1 MILCTSFDY
10 FSKLLWASK
19 INRYPRRFHMAKIRI
34 KQGPN
39 EIEIDSRDFY
49 VDNDSVAEVV
59 ETLKQ
64 LLHEKSQTDVMSSL
78 DDAEF
83 HEPEFSSP
91 SAIAVDDIKHKLRI
105 LAKDSFFDQPKT
117 VGETVAQMSEY
128 GWSAS
133 PFDVSVALT
142 KMAFNKEFIKNTI
155 DERNQY
161 VSKEALLTN

>member
-1 MILCTSFDY
+1 
-10 FSKLLWASK
+10 
-19 INRYPRRFHMAKIRI
+19 MAKIRV
-34 KQGPN
+34 KQGDN

-49 VDNDSVAEVV
+49 VDNDSITEVV
-59 ETLKQ
+59 ESLKQ
-64 LLHEKSQTDVMSSL
+64 LLNEKPPTDVMSSL

-91 SAIAVDDIKHKLRI
+91 STIAVDDIKHKLRI

-133 PFDVSVALT
+133 PFDVSLALT
-142 KMAFNKEFIKNTI
+142 KMAFNKEFLKNTH
-155 DERNQY
+155 DDRNQY
-161 VSKEALLTN
+161 ISKEALQTN

>member
-1 MILCTSFDY
+1 
-10 FSKLLWASK
+10 
-19 INRYPRRFHMAKIRI
+19 MAKIRI
-34 KQGPN
+34 KQGTN

-49 VDNDSVAEVV
+49 VDNDSITEVV
-59 ETLKQ
+59 ESLKQ
-64 LLHEKSQTDVMSSL
+64 LLNEKPPTDVMSSL

-91 SAIAVDDIKHKLRI
+91 STIAVDDIKHKLRI

-142 KMAFNKEFIKNTI
+142 KMAFNKEFLKNTSE
-155 DERNQY
+155 ERNQY
-161 VSKEALLTN
+161 LSKESLISI

>member
-1 MILCTSFDY
+1 
-10 FSKLLWASK
+10 
-19 INRYPRRFHMAKIRI
+19 MAKIRI
-34 KQGPN
+34 KQGSN

-49 VDNDSVAEVV
+49 VDNDSVVDVIES
-59 ETLKQ
+59 LKQ
-64 LLHEKSQTDVMSSL
+64 LLNERPQTDVMNSL
-78 DDAEF
+78 DNAEF

-91 SAIAVDDIKHKLRI
+91 STIAVDDIKNKLRI

-142 KMAFNKEFIKNTI
+142 KMAFNKEFLKNTT

-161 VSKEALLTN
+161 ISKEALLTN

>member
-1 MILCTSFDY
+1 
-10 FSKLLWASK
+10 
-19 INRYPRRFHMAKIRI
+19 MAKIRI
-34 KQGPN
+34 KQGSN

-49 VDNDSVAEVV
+49 VDNDSVADVV

-64 LLHEKSQTDVMSSL
+64 LLHERPQTDVMSSL
-78 DDAEF
+78 DNAEF

-91 SAIAVDDIKHKLRI
+91 TTIAVDDIKNKLRI
-105 LAKDSFFDQPKT
+105 LAKDSFFDQPKS

-142 KMAFNKEFIKNTI
+142 KMAFNKEFLKNIT
-155 DERNQY
+155 DEKNY
-161 VSKEALLTN
+161 YISKEALLTN

>member
-1 MILCTSFDY
+1 
-10 FSKLLWASK
+10 
-19 INRYPRRFHMAKIRI
+19 MAKIRI
-34 KQGPN
+34 KQGSN
-39 EIEIDSRDFY
+39 EIEIDSRDIY

-59 ETLKQ
+59 ETLKE
-64 LLHEKSQTDVMSSL
+64 LLHERPQTDVMSSL

-91 SAIAVDDIKHKLRI
+91 STIAVDDIKNKLRI

-117 VGETVAQMSEY
+117 VGETVALMSEY
-128 GWSAS
+128 GCTAS
-133 PFDVSVALT
+133 PLDVSVALT
-142 KMAFNKEFIKNTI
+142 KMAFNKEFLKNTT

>member
-1 MILCTSFDY
+1 
-10 FSKLLWASK
+10 
-19 INRYPRRFHMAKIRI
+19 MAKIRI
-34 KQGPN
+34 KQGSN

-49 VDNDSVAEVV
+49 VDNDSVADVIAS
-59 ETLKQ
+59 LKQ
-64 LLHEKSQTDVMSSL
+64 LLNERPQTDVMNSL
-78 DDAEF
+78 DNAEF

-91 SAIAVDDIKHKLRI
+91 STISVDDIKNKLRI

-142 KMAFNKEFIKNTI
+142 KMAFNKEFLKNTT

-161 VSKEALLTN
+161 ISKEALLTN

>member
-1 MILCTSFDY
+1 
-10 FSKLLWASK
+10 
-19 INRYPRRFHMAKIRI
+19 MAKIRI
-34 KQGPN
+34 RQGPN

-49 VDNDSVAEVV
+49 VDNDSIGEVV

-64 LLHEKSQTDVMSSL
+64 LLNERPKTDVMSSL
-78 DDAEF
+78 EDAEF

-91 SAIAVDDIKHKLRI
+91 TSIAVDDIKNKLRI

-117 VGETVAQMSEY
+117 VGETVAQLSEY

-142 KMAFNKEFIKNTI
+142 KMAFNKEFLKNTE
-155 DERNQY
+155 DEKNY
-161 VSKEALLTN
+161 YLSKEALLTN

>member
-1 MILCTSFDY
+1 
-10 FSKLLWASK
+10 
-19 INRYPRRFHMAKIRI
+19 MAKIRI
-34 KQGPN
+34 KQGSN

-59 ETLKQ
+59 ESLKQ
-64 LLHEKSQTDVMSSL
+64 LLHEAPQTNVMNSL

-91 SAIAVDDIKHKLRI
+91 SAIPVDDVKHKLRI

-117 VGETVAQMSEY
+117 VGEAVAQLSEY
-128 GWSAS
+128 GWIAS

-142 KMAFNKEFIKNTI
+142 KMAFNKEFLKNTT
-155 DERNQY
+155 DELNQY
-161 VSKEALLTN
+161 VLKESLLAN

>member
-1 MILCTSFDY
+1 
-10 FSKLLWASK
+10 
-19 INRYPRRFHMAKIRI
+19 MAKIRI
-34 KQGPN
+34 KQGSN

-49 VDNDSVAEVV
+49 VDNDSVTDVIES
-59 ETLKQ
+59 LKQ
-64 LLHEKSQTDVMSSL
+64 LLNERPQTDVMNSL
-78 DDAEF
+78 DNAEF

-91 SAIAVDDIKHKLRI
+91 STIAVDDIKNKLRI

-142 KMAFNKEFIKNTI
+142 KMAFNKEFLKNTT

-161 VSKEALLTN
+161 ISKEALLTN

>member
-1 MILCTSFDY
+1 
-10 FSKLLWASK
+10 
-19 INRYPRRFHMAKIRI
+19 MAKIRI
-34 KQGPN
+34 KQGSN

-59 ETLKQ
+59 ETLKE
-64 LLHEKSQTDVMSSL
+64 LLQERPQTDVMRSL

-91 SAIAVDDIKHKLRI
+91 SAIAVDDIKNKLRI

-128 GWSAS
+128 GWTAS

-142 KMAFNKEFIKNTI
+142 KMAFNKEFLKNTT

>member
-1 MILCTSFDY
+1 
-10 FSKLLWASK
+10 
-19 INRYPRRFHMAKIRI
+19 MAKIRI
-34 KQGPN
+34 KQGSN

-49 VDNDSVAEVV
+49 IDNDSVADVIES
-59 ETLKQ
+59 LKQ
-64 LLHEKSQTDVMSSL
+64 LLDERPQTDVMGSL

-91 SAIAVDDIKHKLRI
+91 SIIVGDNIKNKLRI

-128 GWSAS
+128 GWTAS

-142 KMAFNKEFIKNTI
+142 KMAFNKEFLKNTV
-155 DERNQY
+155 DDRNQY
-161 VSKEALLTN
+161 ISKEALLTN

>member
-1 MILCTSFDY
+1 
-10 FSKLLWASK
+10 
-19 INRYPRRFHMAKIRI
+19 MAKIRI
-34 KQGPN
+34 KQGSN

-49 VDNDSVAEVV
+49 IDNDSVADVV
-59 ETLKQ
+59 ESLKQ
-64 LLHEKSQTDVMSSL
+64 LLHDRPQSDVMNSL

-83 HEPEFSSP
+83 HEPEFTSP
-91 SAIAVDDIKHKLRI
+91 STIAVDDIKHRLRI

-142 KMAFNKEFIKNTI
+142 KMAFNKEFLKNTI

>member
-1 MILCTSFDY
+1 
-10 FSKLLWASK
+10 
-19 INRYPRRFHMAKIRI
+19 MAKIRI
-34 KQGPN
+34 KQGSN

-49 VDNDSVAEVV
+49 VDNDSVADVIES
-59 ETLKQ
+59 LKQ
-64 LLHEKSQTDVMSSL
+64 LLNERPQTDVMNSL
-78 DDAEF
+78 DNAEF

-91 SAIAVDDIKHKLRI
+91 STIAVDDIKNKLRI

-142 KMAFNKEFIKNTI
+142 KMAFNKEFLKNTT

>member
-1 MILCTSFDY
+1 
-10 FSKLLWASK
+10 
-19 INRYPRRFHMAKIRI
+19 MAKIRI
-34 KQGPN
+34 KQGSN

-59 ETLKQ
+59 ETLKE
-64 LLHEKSQTDVMSSL
+64 LLHKRPQSDVMDSL

-91 SAIAVDDIKHKLRI
+91 SIIAVDGIKHKLRI

-142 KMAFNKEFIKNTI
+142 KMAFNKEFLKNTT

-161 VSKEALLTN
+161 ISKEALLTN

>member
-1 MILCTSFDY
+1 
-10 FSKLLWASK
+10 
-19 INRYPRRFHMAKIRI
+19 MAKIRI
-34 KQGPN
+34 KQGSN

-49 VDNDSVAEVV
+49 VDNDSVADVIES
-59 ETLKQ
+59 LKQ
-64 LLHEKSQTDVMSSL
+64 LLNERPQTDVMNSL
-78 DDAEF
+78 DNAEF
-83 HEPEFSSP
+83 NEPEFSSP
-91 SAIAVDDIKHKLRI
+91 STIAVDDIKNKLRI

-142 KMAFNKEFIKNTI
+142 KMAFNKEFLKNTT

-161 VSKEALLTN
+161 ISKEALLTN

>member
-1 MILCTSFDY
+1 
-10 FSKLLWASK
+10 
-19 INRYPRRFHMAKIRI
+19 MAKIRI
-34 KQGPN
+34 KQGSN

-49 VDNDSVAEVV
+49 VDNDSVDDVIES
-59 ETLKQ
+59 LKQ
-64 LLHEKSQTDVMSSL
+64 LLNERPQTDVMNSL
-78 DDAEF
+78 DNAEF

-91 SAIAVDDIKHKLRI
+91 STIAVDDIKNKLRI

-142 KMAFNKEFIKNTI
+142 KMAFNKEFLKNTT

-161 VSKEALLTN
+161 ISKEALLTN

>member
-1 MILCTSFDY
+1 
-10 FSKLLWASK
+10 
-19 INRYPRRFHMAKIRI
+19 MAKIRI
-34 KQGPN
+34 KQGSN

-49 VDNDSVAEVV
+49 VDNDSVVDVV

-64 LLHEKSQTDVMSSL
+64 LLHERPQTDVMGSL
-78 DDAEF
+78 DNAEF

-91 SAIAVDDIKHKLRI
+91 TTVAVDDIKNKLRV
-105 LAKDSFFDQPKT
+105 LAKDSFFDQPKS

-142 KMAFNKEFIKNTI
+142 KMAFNKEFLKNIT
-155 DERNQY
+155 DEKNY
-161 VSKEALLTN
+161 YISKEALLTN

>member
-1 MILCTSFDY
+1 
-10 FSKLLWASK
+10 
-19 INRYPRRFHMAKIRI
+19 MAKIRI
-34 KQGPN
+34 KQGSN

-59 ETLKQ
+59 ESLKQ
-64 LLHEKSQTDVMSSL
+64 LLSERPQTDVMNSL

-91 SAIAVDDIKHKLRI
+91 STIAVDDIKHKLRI

-117 VGETVAQMSEY
+117 VGEAVAQLSEY
-128 GWSAS
+128 GWTTS

-142 KMAFNKEFIKNTI
+142 KMAFNKEFLKNTT
-155 DERNQY
+155 DELNQY
-161 VSKEALLTN
+161 VLKESLLAN

>member
-1 MILCTSFDY
+1 
-10 FSKLLWASK
+10 
-19 INRYPRRFHMAKIRI
+19 MAKIRI
-34 KQGPN
+34 KQGSN

-49 VDNDSVAEVV
+49 VDNDSVADVIES
-59 ETLKQ
+59 LKQ
-64 LLHEKSQTDVMSSL
+64 MLNERPQTDVMNSL
-78 DDAEF
+78 DNAEF

-91 SAIAVDDIKHKLRI
+91 STIAVDDIKNKLRI

-117 VGETVAQMSEY
+117 VGEAVAQMSEY

-142 KMAFNKEFIKNTI
+142 KMAFNKEFLKNTT

-161 VSKEALLTN
+161 ISKEALLTN

>member
-1 MILCTSFDY
+1 
-10 FSKLLWASK
+10 
-19 INRYPRRFHMAKIRI
+19 MAKIRI
-34 KQGPN
+34 KQGSN

-49 VDNDSVAEVV
+49 VDNDSVADVIES
-59 ETLKQ
+59 LKQ
-64 LLHEKSQTDVMSSL
+64 MLNERPQTDVVNSL
-78 DDAEF
+78 DNAEF

-91 SAIAVDDIKHKLRI
+91 STIAGDDIKHKLRI

-128 GWSAS
+128 GWTAS

-142 KMAFNKEFIKNTI
+142 KMAFNKEFLKNTT

-161 VSKEALLTN
+161 ISKEALLTN

>member
-1 MILCTSFDY
+1 
-10 FSKLLWASK
+10 
-19 INRYPRRFHMAKIRI
+19 MAKIRI
-34 KQGPN
+34 KQGSN

-49 VDNDSVAEVV
+49 VDNDSVADVIES
-59 ETLKQ
+59 LKQ
-64 LLHEKSQTDVMSSL
+64 LLNERPQTDVMNSL
-78 DDAEF
+78 DNAEF

-91 SAIAVDDIKHKLRI
+91 STIAVDDIKNKLRI

-142 KMAFNKEFIKNTI
+142 KLAFNKEFLKNTT

-161 VSKEALLTN
+161 ISKEALLTN